1 MKSQEVQDL
10 CLEAMCKIY
19 REQDYVCF
27 ICDTKFSYK

>member
-10 CLEAMCKIY
+10 CLVAKCKIY
-19 REQDYVCF
+19 TEQDYVSF